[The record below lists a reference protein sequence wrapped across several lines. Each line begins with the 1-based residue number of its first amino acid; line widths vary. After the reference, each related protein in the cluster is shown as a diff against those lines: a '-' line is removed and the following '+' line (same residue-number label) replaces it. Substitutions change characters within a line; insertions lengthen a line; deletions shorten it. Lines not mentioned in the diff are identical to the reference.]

1 MPNPATATPQTP
13 VRGGPV
19 DEAQRLADV
28 VARLGPAL
36 LRFRRGRLPAAD
48 LEDALA
54 QAVLELM
61 VRVRRGGRFHDDE
74 HLANALRQ
82 KLDSRIVDRQRAIG
96 GRSPI
101 VRAVST
107 AIALE
112 DIAERLPAREDAVR
126 AVAAREQ
133 LGEIARAMSTLPAA
147 QRDALTCE
155 LAGLSPAAARA
166 TRGWSEENYRKL
178 RQRARQHLRALC
190 DAA

>member
-1 MPNPATATPQTP
+1 MPNPATRQTP
-13 VRGGPV
+13 TGGAPA
-19 DEAQRLADV
+19 DEAERLAEA

-36 LRFRRGRLPAAD
+36 LRFRRGRLPTED

-61 VRVRRGGRFHDDE
+61 VRVRRGARFDSAE
-74 HLANALRQ
+74 HVANALRQ

-101 VRAVST
+101 VRAT
-107 AIALE
+107 ATAASVEEVDNQLV
-112 DIAERLPAREDAVR
+112 AREDIVGNIAMH
-126 AVAAREQ
+126 EQ
-133 LGEIARAMSTLPAA
+133 LSELGRAMSTLPAA

-155 LAGLSPAAARA
+155 LAGVSPADART

-178 RQRARQHLRALC
+178 RQRARQRLRALR